1 MTYDD
6 DEIPEDDGKELSP
19 FDFAEQFA
27 FEFAS
32 NMIFFAT
39 FQELSSQI
47 EQAEQ
52 RKTAAI
58 LNHDSGSFIRAEKDF
73 KILLDAF
80 QKGAETLEDG
90 A

>member
-6 DEIPEDDGKELSP
+6 DEIPEDDDKDLSP
-19 FDFAEQFA
+19 FDFAQNFA
-27 FEFAS
+27 TEFGA

-39 FQELSSQI
+39 FQELSDQI
-47 EQAEQ
+47 EKAEQ
-52 RKTAAI
+52 RKAHAI
-58 LNHDSGSFIRAEKDF
+58 LNHDSGSLIAAENDF
-73 KILLDAF
+73 KILIDAF

>member
-6 DEIPEDDGKELSP
+6 DEIPEDEEKELSP

-27 FEFAS
+27 AEFGA

-39 FQELSSQI
+39 FQELSDQI
-47 EQAEQ
+47 ERAEQ
-52 RKTAAI
+52 RRAKAI
-58 LNHDSGSFIRAEKDF
+58 LNHDSGSLLAAESDF
-73 KILLDAF
+73 KILIDAF